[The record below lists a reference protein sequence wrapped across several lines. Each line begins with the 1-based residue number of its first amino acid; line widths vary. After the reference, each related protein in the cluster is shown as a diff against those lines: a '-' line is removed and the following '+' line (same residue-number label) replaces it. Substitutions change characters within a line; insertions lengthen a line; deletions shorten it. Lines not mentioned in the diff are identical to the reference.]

1 MRLVVDTSVLVSAL
15 RSDRGASFRLLRLAA
30 DRRFEMLAT
39 PALFLEYEDVLSRV
53 EQRSVHGMSLGEV
66 QTMLDV
72 LARLVVPVE
81 VRFQWRPQ
89 LLDADDEMV
98 LEAAMNGHADCIV
111 TFNERR
117 FAGVERRLGMRVLSP
132 RNALKEMER

>member
-1 MRLVVDTSVLVSAL
+1 
-15 RSDRGASFRLLRLAA
+15 
-30 DRRFEMLAT
+30 MLAT

-98 LEAAMNGHADCIV
+98 LEAAMNGRADCIV
-111 TFNERR
+111 THNVRH
-117 FAGVERRLGMRVLSP
+117 FASIEKRLGMRVLIP
-132 RNALKEMER
+132 RDALKEVQR

>member
-1 MRLVVDTSVLVSAL
+1 MRFVPDTSVLVSAL

-53 EQRSVHGMSLGEV
+53 EQRSAHGMSLGEV
-66 QTMLDV
+66 HAMLEV
-72 LARLVVPVE
+72 LAQLVVPVE

-98 LEAAMNGHADCIV
+98 LEAAMNGHANCIV
-111 TFNERR
+111 THNARH

-132 RNALKEMER
+132 RDALKEVER

>member
-1 MRLVVDTSVLVSAL
+1 MRLVLDTSVLVAAF

-30 DRRFEMLAT
+30 DGRFEMLAT

-53 EQRSVHGMSLGEV
+53 EQRSAHGMSLSEV
-66 QTMLDV
+66 QSMLEV

-111 TFNERR
+111 THNTKH
-117 FAGVERRLGMRVLSP
+117 FAGVQKRLGMRVLVP
-132 RNALKEMER
+132 KDALKEVER